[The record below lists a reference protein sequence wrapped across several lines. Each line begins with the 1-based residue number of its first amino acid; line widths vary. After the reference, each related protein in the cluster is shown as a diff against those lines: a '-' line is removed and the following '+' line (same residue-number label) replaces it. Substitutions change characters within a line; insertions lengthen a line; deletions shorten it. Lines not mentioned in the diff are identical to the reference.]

1 MSSQKKG
8 TKKNQWGFRD
18 GVYKSTRFSFVLF
31 FFPPPRLDNTAENAM
46 FSEQEQH
53 QLQSFLDNIESV
65 GTDTKG
71 KCLLNDE
78 EQRAIDAIIVE
89 GTSNVATSSTNK
101 FKSKKPADKKRMA
114 PYEKR
119 IRSPSTDE
127 ASQQQQPTS
136 PSSPPQQ
143 GRSKA
148 GRARKPAHE
157 LLSEDQKKANH
168 IASEQKRRANI
179 RIGFDQ
185 LVDMVPALDSCHR
198 SEALILQKCEV
209 FVRF

>member
-1 MSSQKKG
+1 MAYI
-8 TKKNQWGFRD
+8 NQP
-18 GVYKSTRFSFVLF
+18 VSPSFF

-89 GTSNVATSSTNK
+89 GSSNVATSSTNK